1 MDDQL
6 TAPDALASSRSEG
19 DAIVKR
25 IIRLNPDGPE
35 GQGLTP
41 MALDPEDFQSPL
53 PRQNSHVYFSDPA
66 FGLNVGIWDTTSMQ
80 EAFGPYPGDE
90 FITVLEGAFAMID
103 GAGRGVPAYKGQS
116 VIFRNGVPVS
126 WMQPGY
132 LKKVF
137 LTLYDPDAPVAQ
149 INRIEDGIIP
159 LDGDAGL
166 SDDDEISYSDSG
178 AKQREREIFVNDP
191 GTMTVGLWDTEAV
204 VTEPYPFP
212 YHELAVVIEGTVTIT
227 GADGTAET
235 FEPGDAFFIPAGTI
249 TQWTVSKYLRK
260 YYIAI
265 AQPED

>member
-6 TAPDALASSRSEG
+6 SGLEAAASGGKG
-19 DAIVKR
+19 DHMSKR

-35 GQGLTP
+35 GQGLSP
-41 MALDPEDFQSPL
+41 MTLDAADFQSPL

-90 FITVLEGAFAMID
+90 FITVLKGAFAMID
-103 GAGRGVPAYKGQS
+103 GAGRGVPAEKGQS
-116 VIFRNGVPVS
+116 VIFRNGTPVS

-149 INRIEDGIIP
+149 IDRIEDGIIP
-159 LDGDAGL
+159 LDAAGL
-166 SDDDEISYSDSG
+166 LSDADEISYSDSG
-178 AKQREREIFVNDP
+178 AKQREREVFVNDA
-191 GTMTVGLWDTEAV
+191 GTMTVGLWDTEAM

-227 GADGTAET
+227 GEDGTAES
-235 FEPGDAFFIPAGTI
+235 FGPGDAFFIPAGTI

-260 YYIAI
+260 YYVAI
-265 AQPED
+265 APPEN